1 MKPVIALLS
10 LLPFIGM
17 LGFLPLVNK
26 VEPYILGLP
35 FVFFWVIVWVILT
48 SVILAIVYKL
58 DPANK
63 DGEVE

>member
-17 LGFLPLVNK
+17 LGFLPVVNK

-35 FVFFWVIVWVILT
+35 FLFFWVIVWVILT
-48 SVILAIVYKL
+48 SVILAVVYKL

-63 DGEVE
+63 EGEVE

>member
-1 MKPVIALLS
+1 MKLVIALLS

-17 LGFLPLVNK
+17 LGVLPFVNK

-35 FVFFWVIVWVILT
+35 FIFFWVMVWVILT
-48 SVILAIVYKL
+48 SITLAIVYKL

-63 DGEVE
+63 EGDIG

>member
-10 LLPFIGM
+10 LLPFLGM

-26 VEPYILGLP
+26 VEPYVFGLP
-35 FVFFWVIVWVILT
+35 FVFFWIIVWVILT

-63 DGEVE
+63 EGDIG

>member
-10 LLPFIGM
+10 LLPLLGM

-63 DGEVE
+63 EGEVE